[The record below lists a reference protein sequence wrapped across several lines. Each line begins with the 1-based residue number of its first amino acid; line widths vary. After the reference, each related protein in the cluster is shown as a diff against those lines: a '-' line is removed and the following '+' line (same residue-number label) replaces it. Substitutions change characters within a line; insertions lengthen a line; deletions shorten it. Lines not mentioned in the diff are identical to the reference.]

1 MVLVVK
7 NTADSSRAIRNM
19 SSIPRLG
26 RLPGE
31 GHGNPLQFSSLE
43 NPMDRGAWLAMVHRV
58 AKSQT
63 RLKQDLVHTHVIVV
77 YRWSPAHNG
86 LSEDV
91 QLYDGWKTICIQ

>member
-7 NTADSSRAIRNM
+7 NTADNSRAIRNM

-58 AKSQT
+58 
-63 RLKQDLVHTHVIVV
+63 
-77 YRWSPAHNG
+77 G
-86 LSEDV
+86 G
-91 QLYDGWKTICIQ
+91 DGDE